1 MAINVANPD
10 DRRAD
15 LVAAL
20 KTLMQPEWSDVA
32 ARADAV
38 QAIFDAIVGGT
49 PEVITAAAWS
59 PVVEDRGLE
68 KHFTGAGACAVT
80 FPNDPAFSVGWHAPL
95 SRLGAGVVTVAAAA
109 GAVLKTHPTGTKLPG
124 DGALVIA
131 RVIANDGTNVTWHVQ
146 GDLS

>member
-1 MAINVANPD
+1 MAIDVGNPAE
-10 DRRAD
+10 RRAD

-59 PVVEDRGLE
+59 PAIDDRGLE
-68 KHFTGAGACAVT
+68 KHFTAACVIT
-80 FPNDPAFSVGWHAPL
+80 FPNDPTFPVGWNVPL
-95 SRLGAGVVTVAAAA
+95 SRLGVGAVTVVAAAD
-109 GAVLKTHPTGTKLPG
+109 AVLKTHSTGTKLPG
-124 DGALVIA
+124 DGALVLA
-131 RVIANDGTNVTWHVQ
+131 RVIANDGTTVTWHVQ

>member
-1 MAINVANPD
+1 MAINVGSPA

-15 LVAAL
+15 LVAAFKVL
-20 KTLMQPEWSDVA
+20 LQPEWDDA
-32 ARADAV
+32 AGKAALV
-38 QAIFDAIVGGT
+38 QALYIALVGGT

-68 KHFTGAGACAVT
+68 KHFTAACAIT
-80 FPNDPAFSVGWHAPL
+80 FPNDPAFPVGWHVPL

-124 DGALVIA
+124 EGALVIA
-131 RVIANDGTNVTWHVQ
+131 RVIANDGATVTWHVQ